1 MSAPVTEPTL
11 SVATIAE
18 AVGAVLSTVNAL
30 LVTCVAALPALSDTS
45 AVIVYEEPSVNACK
59 PAAVTVMST
68 VLEVTIPV

>member
-45 AVIVYEEPSVNACK
+45 AVIVYAEPSVNACK
-59 PAAVTVMST
+59 PAAVTIIEAE
-68 VLEVTIPV
+68 LELTAPV